1 MDFEQKYF
9 LHTLPN
15 GLRIAYMR
23 NPVGRVAYC
32 GLAVN
37 AGSRDENDA
46 KQGLAHFVEHTI
58 FKGTTHRKAWHIL
71 NRMERVGGEL
81 NAYTTK
87 EETLVYSVF
96 PSGYMERAV
105 DLIAD
110 LVMNSVFP
118 SHELDKEREV
128 VVEEIQSY
136 RDSPSEAIYD
146 DFEDMLFKG
155 SSLGHNI
162 LGTEACLEQIG
173 TDDCLQYMKG
183 LYVPENMVFFAVDSL
198 PAEKIFRLAEKYFGS
213 MSHSINRKARSPIT
227 TAPRFYHTVSIGS
240 HQAHSIVG
248 SVTPGM
254 HDKDKYALLLLNNM
268 LGGPGMNSTL
278 NVAIRERR
286 GYAYTVESST
296 TLFSDCGVFSIYF
309 GSDDKHVEKCLKL
322 IDNELERVASGG
334 ITTAALDAAKK
345 QYIGQL
351 LVSSENP
358 EGKALAMGRGMLA
371 YNEITTIQQVAE
383 RIRAVTP
390 GQIRAIGEHLAANRS
405 TLIFR

>member
-1 MDFEQKYF
+1 MDLEQKYF

-15 GLRIAYMR
+15 GLRIAYMH
-23 NPVGRVAYC
+23 NPLGRVAYC

-37 AGSRDENDA
+37 AGSRDEDDT

-58 FKGTTHRKAWHIL
+58 FKGTARRKAWHIL

-198 PAEKIFRLAEKYFGS
+198 PAEKIFRLAEKYFGA
-213 MSHSINRKARSPIT
+213 MSHSVNRKTRCPISKLQH
-227 TAPRFYHTVSIGS
+227 FNHTVSIGS
-240 HQAHSIVG
+240 HQAHAIVG
-248 SVTPGM
+248 TITPGM

-286 GYAYTVESST
+286 GYAYTVESSL

-309 GSDDKHVEKCLKL
+309 GCDDKQVEKCLKL
-322 IDNELERVASGG
+322 IDNELERIASGG
-334 ITTAALDAAKK
+334 ITSAALEAAKK
-345 QYIGQL
+345 QYVGQL

-358 EGKALAMGRGMLA
+358 EGKALSMGRGMLA

-383 RIRAVTP
+383 QIRAVTP
-390 GQIRAIGEHLAANRS
+390 EQIKAIGEHLAVNCS
-405 TLIFR
+405 TLTFR